1 MLQQKVRASGSFLA
15 VEQMRQGATPTEA
28 AQTAIDRIASKY
40 PSFVGAIIAVNT
52 NGTIGA
58 ACNGLESFPYSYMD
72 DTTDSPVVEYVTC

>member
-1 MLQQKVRASGSFLA
+1 MLKQKVRACGSFLA
-15 VEQMRQGATPTEA
+15 VEQMRQGATPTA
-28 AQTAIDRIASKY
+28 AARTAIDRIASKY

-72 DTTDSPVVEYVTC
+72 DTTDSAVVEYVTC